1 MVFDKFQSG
10 FRSKYSTETGLL
22 KVKNDLM
29 LAADSGKDAILIL
42 LDVTAAFD
50 TIDHYIL
57 LTRLR
62 QLAGIQGNV
71 LQWFCSYLKD
81 RSSVIQL
88 EIISLILPFVFVVFP
103 RDQCGGPFYF
113 LYTRFCLVLSVRNII
128 LDIIVM

>member
-1 MVFDKFQSG
+1 
-10 FRSKYSTETGLL
+10 
-22 KVKNDLM
+22 M

-62 QLAGIQGNV
+62 QWAGIQGNV

-88 EIISLILPFVFVVFP
+88 EIISLIL
-103 RDQCGGPFYF
+103 RLF
-113 LYTRFCLVLSVRNII
+113 LWCSPGINVGAHFIFFIHASFWFCLSEI
-128 LDIIVM
+128 